1 MTRARSTGVQVGEVV
16 VRVYDLGPEPE
27 WHKDRSL
34 FGPWRRYVADVPE
47 LEALETAPTAGE
59 AVQRLASMHLRR
71 QLDTRW
77 PAKGTDER

>member
-1 MTRARSTGVQVGEVV
+1 MSRVTSAGVRVGELV

-34 FGPWRRYVADVPE
+34 FSPWRRYVADVPE
-47 LEALETAPTAGE
+47 HETLETAATVGE
-59 AVQRLASMHLRR
+59 AVYRLAGRLMRE
-71 QLDTRW
+71 LDARW